1 VTIRAAIV
9 AKDARQS
16 DDQPVNDAPSGADIK
31 DAAPTHAAQEKSR
44 RGPKAKPAI
53 EPCDIQGL
61 KYFDKL
67 KPLLARLHEVGT
79 ERDKAHNRDLHMD
92 EYCILVL
99 MWMFSP
105 ILTSMRA
112 LQQASELDKVRKKL
126 GVGRASLGSLSES
139 VSVFDPEPLK
149 QIAAELAD
157 QIPQPGQGRFDS
169 IGKTMTAVDGS
180 VVDTIVRV
188 ARLAWL
194 PKAGGKMNCGYR
206 LHTQFEIFR
215 GTVSRVDV
223 TGSKPK
229 GEADERAV
237 MANTVE
243 ADRCYL
249 MDRGYAKF
257 TLWNDIHAAVS
268 SYVCRVRDNSVY
280 EIIEEKELTEADRKA
295 GVTSDQIV
303 KFGGS
308 KADKAPDHAVRLVT
322 VSASEHTSR
331 GNSATG
337 SSTGPSCDGKLRLAT
352 DLLDIP
358 AELIAEAYRLRWL
371 IELFFRMFKQLL
383 GCRHLLSTKQNG
395 VEIQTYMAIIACL
408 LILIHTGRA
417 PTKRTFEMICLYMS
431 GWASLEEAE
440 RHIEKLKVA
449 KK

>member
-1 VTIRAAIV
+1 M

-16 DDQPVNDAPSGADIK
+16 EEEPIHGASSGASSP
-31 DAAPTHAAQEKSR
+31 DAALPGDANKKAR
-44 RGPKAKPAI
+44 CGPKAKPAI
-53 EPCDIQGL
+53 EPSDIQGL

-67 KPLLARLHEVGT
+67 KPLLARLHDVGT
-79 ERDKAHNRDLHMD
+79 ERDKANNRDLHMD
-92 EYCILVL
+92 QYCLLTL
-99 MWMFSP
+99 MWLFSP

-112 LQQASELDKVRKKL
+112 LQQASELDKVQKKL

-149 QIAAELAD
+149 QIAAELAN
-157 QIPQPGQGRFDS
+157 QIPQPSQGRFDA

-194 PKAGGKMNCGYR
+194 PKAGGKMNSGYR

-215 GTVSRVDV
+215 GTVNRVDV

-237 MANTVE
+237 LANTVE
-243 ADRCYL
+243 PDRCYL

-257 TLWNDIHAAVS
+257 TLWNDIHAAGS
-268 SYVCRVRDNSVY
+268 SYVCRARDNSVY
-280 EIIEEKELTEADRKA
+280 EIVEEKELTAADRKA
-295 GVTSDQIV
+295 GVISDQIV

-308 KADKAPDHAVRLVT
+308 KADNAPNHTVRLVT
-322 VSASEHTSR
+322 VSASHHTSR

-358 AELIAEAYRLRWL
+358 AELISAAYRLRWL
-371 IELFFRMFKQLL
+371 IEVYQTDCTSSAGLYQL
-383 GCRHLLSTKQNG
+383 
-395 VEIQTYMAIIACL
+395 AA
-408 LILIHTGRA
+408 
-417 PTKRTFEMICLYMS
+417 
-431 GWASLEEAE
+431 
-440 RHIEKLKVA
+440 
-449 KK
+449 

>member
-1 VTIRAAIV
+1 M
-9 AKDARQS
+9 AKDARQP
-16 DDQPVNDAPSGADIK
+16 DDEPVNDAPSGADFK
-31 DAAPTHAAQEKSR
+31 DAAPTHAAQEKPR
-44 RGPKAKPAI
+44 RGPKEKPAI
-53 EPCDIQGL
+53 EPSDIQGL
-61 KYFDKL
+61 KYFGKL
-67 KPLLARLHEVGT
+67 KPLLARLHDVGT
-79 ERDKAHNRDLHMD
+79 ERDKANNRDLHMD
-92 EYCILVL
+92 QYCLLVL
-99 MWMFSP
+99 MWMFCP

-112 LQQASELDKVRKKL
+112 LQQASELDKVQKKL
-126 GVGRASLGSLSES
+126 GVGRTSFGSFSES

-194 PKAGGKMNCGYR
+194 PKAGGKLNCGYR

-237 MANTVE
+237 MANTIE

-257 TLWNDIHAAVS
+257 TLWNDIHAADS

-280 EIIEEKELTEADRKA
+280 EVIEEKELTEADRKA
-295 GVTSDQIV
+295 GVISDQIV

-308 KADKAPDHAVRLVT
+308 KVAKAPDHVVRLVT

-331 GNSATG
+331 GSAATG

-358 AELIAEAYRLRWL
+358 AELISAAYRLRWL
-371 IELFFRMFKQLL
+371 IEVYQTDCTSSAGLYQL
-383 GCRHLLSTKQNG
+383 
-395 VEIQTYMAIIACL
+395 AA
-408 LILIHTGRA
+408 
-417 PTKRTFEMICLYMS
+417 
-431 GWASLEEAE
+431 
-440 RHIEKLKVA
+440 
-449 KK
+449 

>member
-1 VTIRAAIV
+1 
-9 AKDARQS
+9 
-16 DDQPVNDAPSGADIK
+16 
-31 DAAPTHAAQEKSR
+31 
-44 RGPKAKPAI
+44 
-53 EPCDIQGL
+53 
-61 KYFDKL
+61 
-67 KPLLARLHEVGT
+67 
-79 ERDKAHNRDLHMD
+79 
-92 EYCILVL
+92 

-126 GVGRASLGSLSES
+126 GFGRASLGSLSES

-215 GTVSRVDV
+215 STISRVDV

-237 MANTVE
+237 LARTVE

-257 TLWNDIHAAVS
+257 TLWNDIHAANS

-280 EIIEEKELTEADRKA
+280 EVIEEKHLTAADLKA
-295 GVTSDQIV
+295 GVISDQIV

-308 KADKAPDHAVRLVT
+308 KADNAPDHTVRLVT
-322 VSASEHTSR
+322 VSVSKHTSR

-337 SSTGPSCDGKLRLAT
+337 SSTGPSCDGKLRLVT

-358 AELIAEAYRLRWL
+358 AELISEAYRLRWL
-371 IELFFRMFKQLL
+371 IEVYQTDCTSSAGLYQL
-383 GCRHLLSTKQNG
+383 
-395 VEIQTYMAIIACL
+395 AA
-408 LILIHTGRA
+408 
-417 PTKRTFEMICLYMS
+417 
-431 GWASLEEAE
+431 
-440 RHIEKLKVA
+440 
-449 KK
+449 

>member
-1 VTIRAAIV
+1 V
-9 AKDARQS
+9 AKDARQA
-16 DDQPVNDAPSGADIK
+16 DDEPVNDAPSGADIK
-31 DAAPTHAAQEKSR
+31 GAAPTHAAQKKSR

-53 EPCDIQGL
+53 KPSDIQGL

-79 ERDKAHNRDLHMD
+79 ERDKANNRDLHMD

-112 LQQASELDKVRKKL
+112 LQQASELDKVQKKL
-126 GVGRASLGSLSES
+126 GVGRTSFGSFSES

-243 ADRCYL
+243 QDRCYL

-257 TLWNDIHAAVS
+257 TLWNDIHAADS

-280 EIIEEKELTEADRKA
+280 EIIEEKELTQADRKA
-295 GVTSDQIV
+295 GVISDQIV

-322 VSASEHTSR
+322 VTASEHTSR
-331 GNSATG
+331 GNRATG

-431 GWASLEEAE
+431 GWASLDELE
-440 RHIEKLKVA
+440 RHIEKLKAA

>member
-1 VTIRAAIV
+1 
-9 AKDARQS
+9 
-16 DDQPVNDAPSGADIK
+16 
-31 DAAPTHAAQEKSR
+31 
-44 RGPKAKPAI
+44 
-53 EPCDIQGL
+53 
-61 KYFDKL
+61 
-67 KPLLARLHEVGT
+67 
-79 ERDKAHNRDLHMD
+79 
-92 EYCILVL
+92 

-215 GTVSRVDV
+215 STISRVDV

-237 MANTVE
+237 LARTVE

-257 TLWNDIHAAVS
+257 TLWNDIHAANS

-280 EIIEEKELTEADRKA
+280 EVIEEKHLTAADLKA
-295 GVTSDQIV
+295 GVISDQIV

-308 KADKAPDHAVRLVT
+308 KADNAPDHTVRLVT
-322 VSASEHTSR
+322 VSVSKHTSR

-371 IELFFRMFKQLL
+371 IELFFHMFKQLL

-431 GWASLEEAE
+431 GWASLEELE

-449 KK
+449 KT

>member
-1 VTIRAAIV
+1 M
-9 AKDARQS
+9 AKDARKS
-16 DDQPVNDAPSGADIK
+16 DDRPDNHAPSGAEIK
-31 DAAPTHAAQEKSR
+31 DPAPTPISQKESG
-44 RGPKAKPAI
+44 RGAKKRPAI
-53 EPCDIQGL
+53 EPSSIQGL
-61 KYFDKL
+61 KYFDKI

-79 ERDKAHNRDLHMD
+79 ERDKANNRDLHMD
-92 EYCILVL
+92 QYCLLVL
-99 MWMFSP
+99 MWLFSP

-112 LQQASELDKVRKKL
+112 LQQASELEKVQKKL
-126 GVGRASLGSLSES
+126 GVGRTSLGSFSES

-157 QIPQPGQGRFDS
+157 QIPQPSQGRFDS
-169 IGKTMTAVDGS
+169 IGKTLTAVDGS

-194 PKAGGKMNCGYR
+194 PKAGGKINCGYR

-243 ADRCYL
+243 PDRCYL

-257 TLWNDIHAAVS
+257 TLWNDIHAANS
-268 SYVCRVRDNSVY
+268 SYVCRVRDNSAY
-280 EIIEEKELTEADRKA
+280 EVIEEKPLTEEDRKA
-295 GVTSDQIV
+295 GVICDQIV

-308 KADKAPDHAVRLVT
+308 NANQAPDHLVRLVT

-331 GNSATG
+331 GNFSTG
-337 SSTGPSCDGKLRLAT
+337 TSTGPSCDGKLRLAT
-352 DLLDIP
+352 DLLEIP

-371 IELFFRMFKQLL
+371 IELFFRMIKQLL
-383 GCRHLLSTKQNG
+383 RCRHLLSTQQNG

-408 LILIHTGRA
+408 LILIYTGRA
-417 PTKRTFEMICLYMS
+417 PTKRTFEMICFYLS
-431 GWASLEEAE
+431 GWASLEELE
-440 RHIEKLKVA
+440 RHIAKLKA
-449 KK
+449 ATK

>member
-1 VTIRAAIV
+1 M

-16 DDQPVNDAPSGADIK
+16 DEEPIDDASSDAVAP
-31 DAAPTHAAQEKSR
+31 DAAIPGDANKKACS
-44 RGPKAKPAI
+44 GPKPKPAI
-53 EPCDIQGL
+53 EASDIQGL

-67 KPLLARLHEVGT
+67 KPLLARLHDIGT
-79 ERDKAHNRDLHMD
+79 ERDKAGNRELHMD
-92 EYCILVL
+92 EYCILQL
-99 MWMFSP
+99 LWMFSP
-105 ILTSMRA
+105 ILTSLRA
-112 LQQASELDKVRKKL
+112 LQQASELDNVRKKL

-139 VSVFDPEPLK
+139 VSIFDPEPLK
-149 QIAAELAD
+149 EIAAELAA
-157 QIPQPGQGRFDS
+157 QLPQPSQGAFDQ
-169 IGKTMTAVDGS
+169 IGKTLTAVDGS
-180 VVDTIVRV
+180 VVETIVRV

-194 PKAGGKMNCGYR
+194 PKAGGKINCGYR

-237 MANTVE
+237 LASTVE
-243 ADRCYL
+243 PDRCYL

-257 TLWNDIHAAVS
+257 TLWNDIHAANS

-280 EIIEEKELTEADRKA
+280 EVIEEKQLTEADRKA
-295 GVTSDQIV
+295 GVISDQIV
-303 KFGGS
+303 KIGAS
-308 KADKAPDHAVRLVT
+308 KGDDAPDHTVRLVT

-331 GNSATG
+331 GNRATG

-371 IELFFRMFKQLL
+371 IELSFRMFKQLL

-395 VEIQTYMAIIACL
+395 VEIQTYIAIIACL

-417 PTKRTFEMICLYMS
+417 PTKRTYEMICLYMS
-431 GWASLEEAE
+431 GWASLDELE
-440 RHIEKLKVA
+440 RHIEKLKAA